1 MRSIFDVDID
11 VAPDTDK
18 KLFGTPAMVY
28 NEKTER
34 IAPHPSGVYLEP
46 VPIDKVTGLCA
57 FDYEYGNEHG
67 FMKVDVLNNS
77 VYTEFES
84 KEEVRECLEKEPDW
98 NDFLDEKL
106 VSKLP
111 HIGKHYELV
120 LELKPKSIED
130 LADILAL
137 IRPGKIEFLD
147 EYMEDKIRV
156 RKKLYKRSSGMYFKK
171 SHAVSYACMIVALLN
186 KRTKNRVVW

>member
-11 VAPDTDK
+11 VAPNTDK
-18 KLFGTPAMVY
+18 TVFGTPAMVY
-28 NEKTER
+28 NAKTER

-46 VPIDKVTGLCA
+46 VPIDEQTGLAA

-77 VYTEFES
+77 VYSEFKT
-84 KEEVRECLEKEPDW
+84 KEEVRECLEREPDW
-98 NDFLDEKL
+98 KDFLNKNIVEG
-106 VSKLP
+106 LP
-111 HIGKHYELV
+111 HIGKHFDLV
-120 LELKPKSIED
+120 KKLKPKSIED

-147 EYMEDKIRV
+147 EYMEDKKRV
-156 RKKLYKRSSGMYFKK
+156 RRNLYKRSSGMYFKK
-171 SHAVSYACMIVALLN
+171 SHAISYACMIVALLN
-186 KRTKNRVVW
+186 KRTKHRVVW